1 MGPRLNLTGI
11 CNKIAKI
18 FTNTEISSDSLF
30 KIGITLIGM
39 NLLLKGGN
47 YCIKTDPYKMY
58 TFEFS
63 GDNV

>member
-11 CNKIAKI
+11 CIKIAKI

-30 KIGITLIGM
+30 KIGITLKGM

-47 YCIKTDPYKMY
+47 SFLYK
-58 TFEFS
+58 S
-63 GDNV
+63 RPISDVHI